1 MVAVGVVTL
10 PPATTSNGADA
21 VGVRSVLVTTDNVL
35 APAGPLVSPRRVIR
49 SWSLALTIP
58 LEKNVQRVTPL
69 VGCGQEPTSAAVLR
83 LRTVPLCQLVVPVP
97 AGSVTV
103 IELPAS
109 PDRPPVPE
117 TRKSVT

>member
-10 PPATTSNGADA
+10 PPATTSNAADVA
-21 VGVRSVLVTTDNVL
+21 GVRSVLVTTDSVL
-35 APAGPLVSPRRVIR
+35 DPAEPLVSPRRVIR
-49 SWSLALTIP
+49 RSSLGLTIP

-69 VGCGQEPTSAAVLR
+69 VGCGQEPTSAAVLT

-117 TRKSVT
+117 TRNSVT